1 LHGRPSTKSFDEPG
15 FALGLNPLGEHF
27 AHERFFDLFEK
38 NPCMRRT
45 YPTEESMW
53 ALTAFQIYEGSGEWF
68 DLSRRPIERASYF
81 LRGSGEGGGGML
93 HYRGMRRV
101 RKLR

>member
-1 LHGRPSTKSFDEPG
+1 MSSVAISIRGKVRELGHEKIPG
-15 FALGLNPLGEHF
+15 
-27 AHERFFDLFEK
+27 LFEK
-38 NPCMRRT
+38 NPYMRRI
-45 YPTEESMW
+45 YPTEES
-53 ALTAFQIYEGSGEWF
+53 ARVLTAFQIYEGSGEWF